1 MTVTTGEPEPF
12 PVEAGVWVV
21 VLGELCVFTLFF
33 TTFLYYRSFNPELY
47 EQSRTLLS
55 QDLGALNTIILL
67 TSSWCVASAV
77 KALKNPEG
85 RPQALP
91 LLMGALGCG
100 MAFVV
105 VKVFEYGG
113 AINEGINVLTDEFF
127 MFYFMLTGIHLL
139 HLLVGMGL
147 LAATTVHLRRVIVT
161 NGEVSEPLVGFASC
175 FWHMLD
181 LLWIILFPLL
191 YLLR

>member
-1 MTVTTGEPEPF
+1 MTTTTQQPEPF
-12 PVEAGVWVV
+12 PVEGGVWVV

-33 TTFLYYRSFNPELY
+33 TTFLYYRAFSPEQF
-47 EQSRTLLS
+47 EESRALLR
-55 QDLGALNTIILL
+55 QDLGALNTLILL

-77 KALKNPEG
+77 KSLAIVEQRPRAL
-85 RPQALP
+85 AL
-91 LLMGALGCG
+91 LRGALGCG
-100 MAFVV
+100 AAFVA
-105 VKVFEYGG
+105 VKIFEYTG
-113 AINEGINVLTDEFF
+113 AINAGINVLSDEFF

-147 LAATTVHLRRVIVT
+147 LTATTINLRRAIAT
-161 NGEVSEPLVGFASC
+161 QGAPSEPLVGFASC

>member
-1 MTVTTGEPEPF
+1 MSTTAGEIEPL

-33 TTFLYYRSFNPELY
+33 TTFLYYRALSPELFDS
-47 EQSRTLLS
+47 SRATLSQGLGAVNTLL
-55 QDLGALNTIILL
+55 LL

-77 KALKNPEG
+77 RTLRNAGERK
-85 RPQALP
+85 RALP
-91 LLMGALGCG
+91 RFVGAVICG
-100 MAFVV
+100 AAFVV

-113 AINEGINVLTDEFF
+113 AFNSGVNVLTDDFF

-139 HLLVGMGL
+139 HLLVGMAL
-147 LAATTVHLRRVIVT
+147 LGATILHLRASLATDGAI
-161 NGEVSEPLVGFASC
+161 SETLVGFASC

-181 LLWIILFPLL
+181 IVWIVLFPLL

>member
-1 MTVTTGEPEPF
+1 MTAIVDQPAPF

-33 TTFLYYRSFNPELY
+33 TTFLYYRALSPELF
-47 EQSRTLLS
+47 EESRALLR

-77 KALKNPEG
+77 RALRSAET
-85 RPQALP
+85 RPRAMS
-91 LLMGALGCG
+91 LLLGALGCG
-100 MAFVV
+100 AVFVV

-113 AINEGINVLTDEFF
+113 AINAGINVLTDGFF

-147 LAATTVHLRRVIVT
+147 LGATTVHLRHVIAS

-181 LLWIILFPLL
+181 LVWIILFPLL

>member
-1 MTVTTGEPEPF
+1 MTATSGEPKPF
-12 PVEAGVWVV
+12 PAEAGVWVV

-33 TTFLYYRSFNPELY
+33 TTFLYYRAFSPELFD
-47 EQSRTLLS
+47 ESRAILR

-77 KALKNPEG
+77 KALRSDRG

-91 LLMGALGCG
+91 LLLGALGCG
-100 MAFVV
+100 AAFVV
-105 VKVFEYGG
+105 VKFFEYSG
-113 AINEGINVLTDEFF
+113 AINAGINVLTDGFF

-147 LAATTVHLRRVIVT
+147 LGATTVHLRHVIAS

-181 LLWIILFPLL
+181 LVWIILFPLL

>member
-1 MTVTTGEPEPF
+1 MSTTAGEIEPL

-33 TTFLYYRSFNPELY
+33 TTFLYYRALSPELFDS
-47 EQSRTLLS
+47 SRATLSQGLGAINTLL
-55 QDLGALNTIILL
+55 LL
-67 TSSWCVASAV
+67 TSSWYVASAV
-77 KALKNPEG
+77 KALRNAGERK
-85 RPQALP
+85 RALP
-91 LLMGALGCG
+91 RFLGALICG
-100 MAFVV
+100 AAFVV

-113 AINEGINVLTDEFF
+113 AFSNGVSVLTDDFF

-139 HLLVGMGL
+139 HLLVGMAL
-147 LAATTVHLRRVIVT
+147 LGATILHLRSSFAT
-161 NGEVSEPLVGFASC
+161 NSAVSETLVGFASS

-181 LLWIILFPLL
+181 IVWIVLFPLL